1 MPVYEQSF
9 YLSIIFSIPA
19 QTTAILPHLLPARAP
34 LLKLGDD
41 RPSLSA
47 KPWIVILGLLHTLI
61 AHHPSQTAYF
71 DLIRATARAPTPH
84 SKASTSSSHP
94 GVDWVIRIAQALR
107 RHMLIQLNLL
117 TRPEAVDAIIISMF
131 PSDTQAN
138 LDRETVTMSLY
149 TLVRGI
155 RSKAKN
161 DAWKVLRSAYPQFD
175 LGPNAPHSEG
185 KTSGGSEG
193 GGKVDDT
200 RRWLVR
206 VLSLDSEK
214 SNTEGK
220 ASGNDTEL
228 TVERWFTE
236 REKSGEVQRAGP
248 NASGTTVE
256 GRWVVKVK
264 R

>member
-1 MPVYEQSF
+1 MPVYEQSL
-9 YLSIIFSIPA
+9 YLSITFTVPA
-19 QTTAILPHLLPARAP
+19 QTTAILPHLLPATAP
-34 LLKLGDD
+34 LIKDD
-41 RPSLSA
+41 GGPSLSA
-47 KPWIVILGLLHTLI
+47 KPSIVVLALLHTLI

-71 DLIRATARAPTPH
+71 DLIRSTARAPTPH
-84 SKASTSSSHP
+84 SIASTSSSHP
-94 GVDWVIRIAQALR
+94 GVDWVIRVAQALR
-107 RHMLIQLNLL
+107 RHMFIRLNHL
-117 TRPEAVDAIIISMF
+117 TRLEAVDAVITGMF
-131 PSDTQAN
+131 PSDAQAN
-138 LDRETVTMSLY
+138 LDREPVTMALY

-155 RSKAKN
+155 RSNVKK

-175 LGPNAPHSEG
+175 LGSNTPQSDG
-185 KTSGGSEG
+185 KASGGSEG
-193 GGKVDDT
+193 GGKADDT

-220 ASGNDTEL
+220 APGHDTES

-256 GRWVVKVK
+256 GRWVVKIK